1 MEMYKR
7 IAAIVT
13 KDDREDIEEELL
25 DRFGETPAVVDT
37 LLDIAQ
43 LRAQAN
49 RLGVSQV
56 LFRSGVLMMKLDEHC
71 TPDPRLLLQAMV
83 ETDRRLS
90 LSAAKPAALLLK
102 DGRLAER
109 DMLRE
114 GLKVL
119 LALNARLD
127 ALRPGASPL
136 DPT

>member
-1 MEMYKR
+1 MYKR